1 MNLSPDPQLA
11 SINSDLMDR
20 YDKLLLKETKTHNEN
35 VELKSKIEE
44 LKEENDE
51 LEKAHA
57 RLTTHFARNAELE
70 EEVKELQTTI
80 HNIKKI
86 WLDEDDENFDCIDS
100 VVMAME
106 DNIKD
111 RIIAEEKVEI
121 LEGNICPICE
131 KVKTLQADKV
141 YMEKQFNELKANS
154 IKCFDDLLDNT
165 NREIAGLKKEN
176 EELKNRW
183 RPPLGATNFGEVLG
197 EKNDEIKKL
206 KKDLKTFKD
215 AVVEALGG
223 PEFNGP
229 YKDCI
234 RLRDITCEIG
244 GLKEQVDRLR
254 EKLDIASKEHL
265 ACLDKI
271 NTFYEK
277 KEKDWEEQ
285 VKDLK
290 LQMKHEDGW
299 TPDWAYEVGDY
310 IREIEYLKKE
320 NEELKKVVKSNR
332 DLFDAS
338 EKDILRIKGALT
350 CDDPDDWTID
360 KVCECIDKENENNK
374 KIAYLKEQLESTQ
387 NSLGSTSAEYEK
399 LVDKNNNDNLNFGDI
414 LFEREE
420 EIKRLT
426 KTLQLAEDKI
436 KDLKDEEFCAD
447 CDKPHK
453 CEDCVKE
460 SDDDCRPDAWDA
472 M

>member
-1 MNLSPDPQLA
+1 MNISPDPQLA
-11 SINSDLMDR
+11 SSTMD
-20 YDKLLLKETKTHNEN
+20 YDALLLKETKTHNEN

-44 LKEENDE
+44 LKEEFE
-51 LEKAHA
+51 KEVKKGLVESMSVETFKEIKKLREKLEEKEKEVSLINSEEMKNEEEIAK
-57 RLTTHFARNAELE
+57 LKEENATLQSGNNQQGKIQRQLE

-86 WLDEDDENFDCIDS
+86 WLDKDDENFDCIDS

-121 LEGNICPICE
+121 LEKELKEWSGDGVVMNKAGVMLFE
-131 KVKTLQADKV
+131 DTRKEVKTLQADKV

-176 EELKNRW
+176 EELK
-183 RPPLGATNFGEVLG
+183 
-197 EKNDEIKKL
+197 
-206 KKDLKTFKD
+206 
-215 AVVEALGG
+215 
-223 PEFNGP
+223 
-229 YKDCI
+229 
-234 RLRDITCEIG
+234 
-244 GLKEQVDRLR
+244 
-254 EKLDIASKEHL
+254 
-265 ACLDKI
+265 
-271 NTFYEK
+271 
-277 KEKDWEEQ
+277 
-285 VKDLK
+285 
-290 LQMKHEDGW
+290 
-299 TPDWAYEVGDY
+299 
-310 IREIEYLKKE
+310 
-320 NEELKKVVKSNR
+320 KVVKSNR

-338 EKDILRIKGALT
+338 EKEMREIKIAMGCDGPLSWDIKDILK
-350 CDDPDDWTID
+350 WID
-360 KVCECIDKENENNK
+360 RAKCYTGGPSQAD
-374 KIAYLKEQLESTQ
+374 AD
-387 NSLGSTSAEYEK
+387 YEK

-436 KDLKDEEFCAD
+436 KDLEESEGHWSAGKQSLISEFMDKSESWGPYHDWIKDL
-447 CDKPHK
+447 
-453 CEDCVKE
+453 KE

>member
-11 SINSDLMDR
+11 SINNDLMDR

-44 LKEENDE
+44 LKEENEKWEADDE
-51 LEKAHA
+51 S
-57 RLTTHFARNAELE
+57 LTK
-70 EEVKELQTTI
+70 VMSMVSKELG
-80 HNIKKI
+80 
-86 WLDEDDENFDCIDS
+86 DDEEPWEAVDDIYD
-100 VVMAME
+100 
-106 DNIKD
+106 I
-111 RIIAEEKVEI
+111 
-121 LEGNICPICE
+121 
-131 KVKTLQADKV
+131 VKK
-141 YMEKQFNELKANS
+141 
-154 IKCFDDLLDNT
+154 
-165 NREIAGLKKEN
+165 LKKDN
-176 EELKNRW
+176 E
-183 RPPLGATNFGEVLG
+183 
-197 EKNDEIKKL
+197 KL

-234 RLRDITCEIG
+234 RLRDITCEIAALKG
-244 GLKEQVDRLR
+244 DGEHHDPETGEIIGLKEFG
-254 EKLDIASKEHL
+254 H
-265 ACLDKI
+265 
-271 NTFYEK
+271 
-277 KEKDWEEQ
+277 
-285 VKDLK
+285 
-290 LQMKHEDGW
+290 
-299 TPDWAYEVGDY
+299 
-310 IREIEYLKKE
+310 LKKE

-360 KVCECIDKENENNK
+360 KVCESIDKENENNK
-374 KIAYLKEQLESTQ
+374 KIAYLERQLLSTQ

-399 LVDKNNNDNLNFGDI
+399 LVDKNNNDNLVFGDI

-436 KDLKDEEFCAD
+436 KDLND
-447 CDKPHK
+447 
-453 CEDCVKE
+453 
-460 SDDDCRPDAWDA
+460 DDDCLPDAWDA

>member
-1 MNLSPDPQLA
+1 MNISPDPQLA
-11 SINSDLMDR
+11 SSTMD
-20 YDKLLLKETKTHNEN
+20 YDALLLKETKTHNEN

-44 LKEENDE
+44 LKEEF
-51 LEKAHA
+51 EKEVKKGLVESMSVETFKEIKKL
-57 RLTTHFARNAELE
+57 REKLE
-70 EEVKELQTTI
+70 EKEKEVSLINSEEMKNEEEIAKLKEENATLQSGNNQQGKIQRQLEQQVEELQTTI

-86 WLDEDDENFDCIDS
+86 WLDKDDENFDCIDS

-121 LEGNICPICE
+121 LEKELKEWSGDGVVMNKAGVMLYE
-131 KVKTLQADKV
+131 DTRKEVKTLQADKV

-176 EELKNRW
+176 
-183 RPPLGATNFGEVLG
+183 
-197 EKNDEIKKL
+197 DEIKKL

-234 RLRDITCEIG
+234 RLRDITCEIAALKG
-244 GLKEQVDRLR
+244 DGEHHDPETGEIIGLKE
-254 EKLDIASKEHL
+254 
-265 ACLDKI
+265 
-271 NTFYEK
+271 F
-277 KEKDWEEQ
+277 
-285 VKDLK
+285 
-290 LQMKHEDGW
+290 G
-299 TPDWAYEVGDY
+299 
-310 IREIEYLKKE
+310 YLKKE

-338 EKDILRIKGALT
+338 EKEMREIKIAMGCDGPLSWDIKDILK
-350 CDDPDDWTID
+350 WID
-360 KVCECIDKENENNK
+360 RAKCYTGGPSQAD
-374 KIAYLKEQLESTQ
+374 AD
-387 NSLGSTSAEYEK
+387 YEK

-436 KDLKDEEFCAD
+436 KDLEESEGHWSAGKQSLISEFMDKSESWGPYHDWIKDL
-447 CDKPHK
+447 
-453 CEDCVKE
+453 KE